1 MFASFAAFCRCYLV
15 FWVVMVCLSSRVI
28 ALLKTF
34 GAVTDCVSQ
43 FKESDRQ
50 IDCEHNAPLLRCSAF
65 VAP

>member
-1 MFASFAAFCRCYLV
+1 MVY
-15 FWVVMVCLSSRVI
+15 VV
-28 ALLKTF
+28 LLKTF

-50 IDCEHNAPLLRCSAF
+50 IDCEHNAPLLRCSAI